1 MIPITP
7 KGTLIR
13 FIFSPL
19 GITPCFCTRPIG
31 EGNLA
36 TLRMSSAMPFKR
48 SAVSIKRS
56 YFGLEISIRSRS
68 FRFSARINSVLSS
81 AASATAS
88 NIWLIFS
95 SFSANSLRLAYCTAE
110 KVFFKSIFCDLL
122 IDTSAN
128 VVIIIGINRTYS
140 I

>member
-1 MIPITP
+1 MMPITP
-7 KGTLIR
+7 KGTLTR

-19 GITPCFCTRPIG
+19 GITACFCTRPTG
-31 EGNLA
+31 EGSLA
-36 TLRMSSAMPFKR
+36 TLRISSAIPFRR
-48 SAVSIKRS
+48 SAVSFKRS
-56 YFGLEISIRSRS
+56 YFGLEMSMRSRS
-68 FRFSARINSVLSS
+68 FRFSARIKSVLFS

-95 SFSANSLRLAYCTAE
+95 SFSANSLRLAYCTSE
-110 KVFFKSIFCDLL
+110 KVLFKSIFSDLL

-128 VVIIIGINRTYS
+128 VMIIIGINRTYS